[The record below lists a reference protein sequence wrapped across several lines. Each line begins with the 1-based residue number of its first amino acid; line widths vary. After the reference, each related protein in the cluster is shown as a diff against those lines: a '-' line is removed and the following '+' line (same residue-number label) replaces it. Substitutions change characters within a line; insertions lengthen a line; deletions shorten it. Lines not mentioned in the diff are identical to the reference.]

1 MDPSQS
7 SAPDQAAGNVDDSFS
22 NELRFWSGNS
32 NGHAV
37 ESEQMENDNVHI
49 NCLCVFIYLYS

>member
-7 SAPDQAAGNVDDSFS
+7 SVPDQAAGNDDDSFS
-22 NELRFWSGNS
+22 N
-32 NGHAV
+32 HAV

-49 NCLCVFIYLYS
+49 NWLCVYLFISCKITS